1 MHPYGKRNHMI
12 FLNLDFMG
20 DEVKPLCSSVAQLL
34 LQAAQEGGA
43 WGALRQDAQPHP
55 SDLAAVLACPRT
67 DAAFR
72 TLLRVVRTPAE
83 CHTVRKTLR
92 EKEVGGGSP
101 PAGTGAGGAGGE
113 VSATLLAQRA
123 RQIAELT
130 ALRQE
135 LAACQSE
142 IRERQASAEARLHE
156 REELTRG
163 CDLARRQQIHLQ
175 GYRCKMKR
183 AARVLRGSA
192 SQLELHGEHGTP
204 GDSAVRDAVR
214 RHLLELVRR
223 TIAAE
228 GTLIDES
235 IRFLRSS
242 GATVQGLAAALGE
255 LLADS
260 TSQLKG
266 RREGQNTGAAAPE
279 ERRVGGSDDPAATRK
294 MRALLTL
301 AHGQHLAAY
310 EEVEVLRIQAHE
322 SRARAEELSAEV
334 EKQLSKQ
341 SMSDSE
347 WRVTTIS
354 MKQDRDLAAAR
365 ASLLAVQGRLNDM
378 KIKVQMGKETSDRL
392 EDQRSRLRALQGD
405 IREAKQR
412 SAGLTADIRR
422 LLKLVHE
429 RNGGMAR
436 FCEAEIVRSGPA
448 LQEASELTRRAL
460 LQHSLQHSLAMLP
473 AVKRRGDKP
482 ADLRGQHSGWPM
494 VAQAAILAL
503 KLPNATSEHAVLQ
516 SIAAAVQREARV
528 AAQISFGTAKK
539 EAMLERAST
548 SSWNSVTTMANL
560 RASHDANNSVS
571 ASRARS
577 PPPFHSLSLTFFCA
591 NLNVLEFP
599 DGKRTHVW

>member
-1 MHPYGKRNHMI
+1 MAT
-12 FLNLDFMG
+12 
-20 DEVKPLCSSVAQLL
+20 AQLL
-34 LQAAQEGGA
+34 LQAAQHGGAA
-43 WGALRQDAQPHP
+43 WGALRQDAQPQP
-55 SDLAAVLACPRT
+55 ADLAAVLACPRT

-83 CHTVRKTLR
+83 CHTVRKTLQ
-92 EKEVGGGSP
+92 EQEVGGGSQ
-101 PAGTGAGGAGGE
+101 PAGTGAAGAAGE
-113 VSATLLAQRA
+113 VSAALLAQRA

-142 IRERQASAEARLHE
+142 IRERQASTEARLHE

-163 CDLARRQQIHLQ
+163 CDLARRQQVHLQ

-192 SQLELHGEHGTP
+192 SQLELHGAHCTP
-204 GDSAVRDAVR
+204 GDSAVR

-223 TIAAE
+223 TFAAE

-242 GATVQGLAAALGE
+242 GATLQRLAAALGQ

-266 RREGQNTGAAAPE
+266 GRKGQNTGEEAHE

-310 EEVEVLRIQAHE
+310 EEVEVLRIHAHE

-341 SMSDSE
+341 NMSDSE

-422 LLKLVHE
+422 LFKLIHE
-429 RNGGMAR
+429 RNGGMTR

-448 LQEASELTRRAL
+448 LQEASELTRLAL
-460 LQHSLQHSLAMLP
+460 LQHSLQNSLAMLP

-482 ADLRGQHSGWPM
+482 GDLLGQHSGWPM

-548 SSWNSVTTMANL
+548 SSWNSATTMANL
-560 RASHDANNSVS
+560 RASLDANNSVS
-571 ASRARS
+571 AYRARS
-577 PPPFHSLSLTFFCA
+577 PPLP
-591 NLNVLEFP
+591 
-599 DGKRTHVW
+599 HVSRVDFLLRKPPCCGVS